1 MQVRLRTVAINIGTN
16 LGDRR
21 ANIKFALA
29 RIAGFASDLQTS
41 HIYESE
47 SWGYTSCNP
56 YYNIGATFS
65 SDESPHDIYER
76 LHAIECEAQSTVHR
90 NADGTYAD
98 RRLDIDIIYIG
109 NEIYNGE
116 IIIPHPR
123 MHLRNF
129 VLLPLLELTP
139 DWRHPL
145 VGKTIRQLAS
155 LLEEEGLEV
164 RER

>member
-1 MQVRLRTVAINIGTN
+1 M
-16 LGDRR
+16 
-21 ANIKFALA
+21 
-29 RIAGFASDLQTS
+29 
-41 HIYESE
+41 
-47 SWGYTSCNP
+47 
-56 YYNIGATFS
+56 
-65 SDESPHDIYER
+65 
-76 LHAIECEAQSTVHR
+76 HR

-123 MHLRNF
+123 MHLRSF

-145 VGKTIRQLAS
+145 IGKTIRQLAS
-155 LLEEEGLEV
+155 LLDEEGLERKGYISNKKASQINDLQCLASV
-164 RER
+164 PEIGLEPTRLLHH